1 MSNLKNRAEA
11 PRAIISKQL
20 GYLPTLDGWR
30 ALAICLVIGSHSVWM
45 LQNNGSKPA
54 RVLASLFNHAGYG
67 VDIFFA
73 LSGFL
78 ITTLLLREKV
88 KSGSISLSQFYV
100 KRIFRILPVVLTY
113 ILIFQLLTRS
123 HILVLPQSGE
133 VLASLLFA
141 RNYADGSWYTGHF
154 WSLSIEEQ
162 FYAFIPLIILLLK
175 PKALLRTSLALI
187 VACIAVRTFEL
198 AHDAYFHLPQ
208 FRTESRVD
216 ALLWGSVLAQLVQ
229 RPAFLGWFRKHVTL
243 PRLAGVLAVT
253 VVCLFTFED
262 QGVRRTIVGAVL
274 PWVIVYTVVNP
285 TTLLGRFLELGA
297 LKMIG
302 RMSFSIYVWQ
312 MMFLVPE
319 RSLGI
324 VQDFPL
330 NLVMPFAL
338 AYVSFRWLETPA
350 IKLGH
355 RLATKQGRLAPVM
368 AAA

>member
-1 MSNLKNRAEA
+1 M
-11 PRAIISKQL
+11 
-20 GYLPTLDGWR
+20 
-30 ALAICLVIGSHSVWM
+30 
-45 LQNNGSKPA
+45 
-54 RVLASLFNHAGYG
+54 
-67 VDIFFA
+67 
-73 LSGFL
+73 
-78 ITTLLLREKV
+78 
-88 KSGSISLSQFYV
+88 
-100 KRIFRILPVVLTY
+100 
-113 ILIFQLLTRS
+113 
-123 HILVLPQSGE
+123 
-133 VLASLLFA
+133 
-141 RNYADGSWYTGHF
+141 
-154 WSLSIEEQ
+154 
-162 FYAFIPLIILLLK
+162 
-175 PKALLRTSLALI
+175 
-187 VACIAVRTFEL
+187 
-198 AHDAYFHLPQ
+198 
-208 FRTESRVD
+208 
-216 ALLWGSVLAQLVQ
+216 
-229 RPAFLGWFRKHVTL
+229 
-243 PRLAGVLAVT
+243 LAVT